1 MPPIIKFLIRRTFA
15 FLLTLIVISAVL
27 YGLIMITPPETRA
40 TLYLPT
46 SNRVLS
52 EEQLQRQIEQIIKA
66 KHLRDPYP
74 IQYAFWASELLQGRW
89 GYSAAMHEDV
99 LAVMLRRSPITAELT
114 IYSMLVF
121 IPIGL
126 VSGVIAGS
134 NKDRGSDYRFRISA
148 FLATSMPP
156 FILALMLLAI
166 FYVALY
172 WFPPERLSV
181 DNQLF
186 VKSIEFNTYT
196 GLVTIDGLLNGRL
209 DISLDALRHLVLPV
223 ITLSLVH
230 WATLGRVTRAA
241 MIEELQK
248 DYIVAGKARGVTR
261 HNLVWKHAFKNTLA
275 PSLTSS
281 ALSAATLFTG
291 VFIVEVIF
299 DFKGISEI
307 AVRSINQVPDAPAVL
322 GFAIYSVLIVLTIM
336 FVLDIIQ
343 AVVDPRIREGIIGK

>member
-1 MPPIIKFLIRRTFA
+1 LPPFVKFLIRRVLA
-15 FLLTLIVISAVL
+15 LLLTLIVISAIL
-27 YGLIMITPPETRA
+27 YGFIMLTPPEARA
-40 TLYLPT
+40 TLYLPA
-46 SNRVLS
+46 SNRILS
-52 EEQLQRQIEQIIKA
+52 EEQLQRQIDQIIKA

-89 GYSAAMHEDV
+89 GYSPALHEDV
-99 LAVMLRRSPITAELT
+99 LAVMLRRSPVTAELT
-114 IYSMLVF
+114 IYSLMVF
-121 IPIGL
+121 IPLGL
-126 VSGVIAGS
+126 ISGVIAGS
-134 NKDRGSDYRFRISA
+134 NKDRGRDFRFRLSA
-148 FLATSMPP
+148 FVATSMPP
-156 FILALMLLAI
+156 FILAIMLLAV

-172 WFPPERLSV
+172 WFPPERVSV
-181 DNQLF
+181 QNQLF
-186 VKSIEFNTYT
+186 VKSAEFNTYT
-196 GLVTIDGLLNGRL
+196 GLLTIDGLLNGRI

-230 WATLGRVTRAA
+230 WATLGRVTRAG

-248 DYIVAGKARGVTR
+248 EYIIAGKARGISSR
-261 HNLVWKHAFKNTLA
+261 DLVWKHAFRNTLA

-299 DFKGISEI
+299 DFKGISEV

-336 FVLDIIQ
+336 FILDVIQ
-343 AVVDPRIREGIIGK
+343 AVVDPRIREGITGK